1 MADDLPMVLVA
12 KLANQ
17 VSGRVG
23 MSPRAAAQLD
33 GALQSICDLEDAL
46 YALIDA
52 VHDSGAPIFTI
63 SNAVRQCETA
73 LRDRAR
79 ALGA

>member
-1 MADDLPMVLVA
+1 MADDLQMVLVA
-12 KLANQ
+12 KLVNQ
-17 VSGRVG
+17 VSGRGG
-23 MSPRAAAQLD
+23 MSPQTAAQLD
-33 GALQSICDLEDAL
+33 GALQSIGGLEDAL